1 MHPRYHAPFAQLSD
15 TLQHALLPILERP
28 DFVGMLLADDVTTLC
43 TQCDLTP
50 ETLAYA
56 LLPLAAACA
65 IAPISQFQVGAVAQG
80 ESGNLYFGANMEFTA
95 VPLQQTLHAEQSAIA
110 HAWLRQELGLTSI
123 TVNYTPCGHCRQF
136 MNELNRAN
144 TLHIHLP
151 GREPAQLHHYLPDA
165 FGPQN
170 LNITTLLMDPV
181 NHGRTLLD
189 ADLLAQT
196 ALDAANRS
204 HAPYSNALSGVALE
218 TDRGTVYTGRY
229 AENAAFNPSLPPLQ
243 VALNLMNLAGEDIH
257 SVRRAALV
265 EPRNT
270 TISQWVMLQIILAE
284 AGCTDVQQ
292 HFID

>member
-15 TLQHALLPILERP
+15 TLQHALLPILEHP
-28 DFVGMLLADDVTTLC
+28 DFVGMLLADEVTTLC

-50 ETLAYA
+50 ETLSYA

-65 IAPISQFQVGAVAQG
+65 IAPISHFQVGAVAQG
-80 ESGNLYFGANMEFTA
+80 ESGNLYFGANMEFAA

-110 HAWLRQELGLTSI
+110 HAWLRQERGLTSI

-151 GREPAQLHHYLPDA
+151 GRQPAQLHHYLPDA
-165 FGPQN
+165 FGPQD

-189 ADLLAQT
+189 ADLLAQA

-218 TDRGTVYTGRY
+218 TDRGAVYTGRY

-243 VALNLMNLAGEDIH
+243 VALNLMNLAGEEIH

-265 EPRNT
+265 EPRNA

>member
-15 TLQHALLPILERP
+15 TLQHALLPLLERP
-28 DFVGMLLADDVTTLC
+28 DFAGMLLADDVTTLC
-43 TQCDLTP
+43 TQCGLTP

-65 IAPISQFQVGAVAQG
+65 VAPISHFQVGAVAQG
-80 ESGNLYFGANMEFTA
+80 ESGNLYFGANMEFSA

-110 HAWLRQELGLTSI
+110 HAWLRQERGLTSI

-151 GREPAQLHHYLPDA
+151 GREPARLHHYLPDA
-165 FGPQN
+165 FGPQD

-270 TISQWVMLQIILAE
+270 AISQWVMLQIILAE

>member
-1 MHPRYHAPFAQLSD
+1 
-15 TLQHALLPILERP
+15 
-28 DFVGMLLADDVTTLC
+28 
-43 TQCDLTP
+43 
-50 ETLAYA
+50 
-56 LLPLAAACA
+56 
-65 IAPISQFQVGAVAQG
+65 
-80 ESGNLYFGANMEFTA
+80 
-95 VPLQQTLHAEQSAIA
+95 
-110 HAWLRQELGLTSI
+110 
-123 TVNYTPCGHCRQF
+123 
-136 MNELNRAN
+136 
-144 TLHIHLP
+144 
-151 GREPAQLHHYLPDA
+151 
-165 FGPQN
+165 
-170 LNITTLLMDPV
+170 MDPV

-218 TDRGTVYTGRY
+218 IDRGTVYTGRY

-284 AGCTDVQQ
+284 DGCTDVQQ